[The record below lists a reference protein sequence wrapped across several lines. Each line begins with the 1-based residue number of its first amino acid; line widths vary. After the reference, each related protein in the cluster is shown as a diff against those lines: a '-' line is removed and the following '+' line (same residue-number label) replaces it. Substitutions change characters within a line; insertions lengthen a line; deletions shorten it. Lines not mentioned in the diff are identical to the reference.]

1 MKKFLAVICTGSLVL
16 TLAACGGNQAP
27 SQPPAESPAETAEAS
42 MEETPEA
49 SAEAPASEAAA
60 APDFSNPTIVIETG
74 DTEGIK
80 DFASKM
86 QSFEIAENTVIKIT
100 GEWSK
105 PGSTPS
111 VNERSADG
119 SESWGVQ
126 MFFDYTQED
135 LSDGTPIEVV
145 GYAKPG
151 DYFCEF
157 HVAEG
162 NLKVLE

>member
-1 MKKFLAVICTGSLVL
+1 MKKFLAILCTGSLVL

-27 SQPPAESPAETAEAS
+27 AQPQ
-42 MEETPEA
+42 
-49 SAEAPASEAAA
+49 AEAPSTEAPAPADEAPEAQATDAAA

-86 QSFEIAENTVIKIT
+86 QSFAIPENTVIKIT
-100 GEWSK
+100 GEWTK

-126 MFFDYTQED
+126 MFFDYEQED
-135 LSDGTPIEVV
+135 LADGTPIEVV

-151 DYFCEF
+151 DYFSEF